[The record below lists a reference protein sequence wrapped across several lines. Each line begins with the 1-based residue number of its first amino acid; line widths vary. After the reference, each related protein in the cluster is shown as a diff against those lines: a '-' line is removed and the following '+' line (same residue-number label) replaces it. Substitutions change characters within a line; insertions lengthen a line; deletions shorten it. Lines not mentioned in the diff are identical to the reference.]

1 IQWRNNLIKQNQR
14 KGRSISI
21 NWPLW
26 KSGGMHVDS
35 QTLKAMSNKTGITPL
50 DTHNGIETLY
60 SAWKT
65 QTSQITVL
73 QGNQKKIKSNVIPFL
88 QKENTKV
95 QEKSTID
102 KVVTDIDITSLS
114 IKVSKVLTKI
124 ISKILKVDSVN
135 IEGATEL
142 SEYGFDSITFTQFS
156 NEINK
161 KFDMELTP
169 TIFYQFSTLDDLS
182 AYLPK
187 EYPTLFN
194 SKLLDNKKTIKT
206 ATNQIERKTE
216 NLQFLRRRRNLNLS
230 SSPISGFNG
239 NTSPEPIAIVGISGK
254 FPKAK
259 NLKELWKN
267 LKDGDDCIEEIPFDR
282 WDWREF
288 YGNPTQEPN
297 KTNIKWGGFIDGIA
311 EFDPLFFNISP
322 REAEFMDPQ
331 QRLLMMYVW
340 KAIEDAGYSASSL
353 SGTKTGIFIATAGSG
368 YSGLITNSNVAIEG
382 YSSTGMAPSIGPNR
396 MSYFLNFHGPSE
408 PIETAC
414 SSSLIAIH
422 RAMEAI
428 NSGTCDMAIVGG
440 INTILTPEAH
450 ISFNKAG
457 MLSQDGRC
465 KTFSDK
471 ANGYVRGEGVGMI
484 FLKKLKNAEKDLDNI
499 YGVIKGSSE
508 NHGGRATSLTAPNPK
523 AQAELLK
530 TVYSKA
536 GISPDTISYIEA
548 HGTGT
553 DLGDPIEINAL
564 KSAFKELGE
573 KIYNTELKN
582 NYCGLGS
589 IKTNIGHLELASG
602 IAGVLK
608 VILQLKNKT
617 LVKSLHCN
625 TINPYIDLNNSPFY
639 IVNEKRDWMP
649 LVDANGNKIPRR
661 AGISSFGFGGS
672 NAHVIIEEYDSST
685 RVSNIEVTTDSPG
698 IFVLSAK

>member
-1 IQWRNNLIKQNQR
+1 
-14 KGRSISI
+14 
-21 NWPLW
+21 
-26 KSGGMHVDS
+26 
-35 QTLKAMSNKTGITPL
+35 GITPL

-698 IFVLSAK
+698 IFVLSAKTERALKEQ